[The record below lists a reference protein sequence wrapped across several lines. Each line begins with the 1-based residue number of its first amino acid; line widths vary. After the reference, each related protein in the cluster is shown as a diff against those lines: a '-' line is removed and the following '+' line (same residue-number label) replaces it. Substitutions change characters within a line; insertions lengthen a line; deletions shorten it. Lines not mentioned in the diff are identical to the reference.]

1 MLRSCRSEVKDLIR
15 PPDITVLS
23 ETIKKNREKIYEST
37 KRRPLGCSPMQH
49 LPPHLDKYN
58 TTFGMIY
65 EKGDTAGELI
75 NPPKKQIDVTSE
87 EIEDHQYYL
96 ISHKHFH
103 AGEQAH
109 RNYKNFD
116 DKQVFGIKT
125 NCDPRGKH
133 VRQAMNWTLNNL
145 NNHYTPIM
153 NQRQIDYK
161 MKYDDILGKVKD
173 PISDTMHVADDHT
186 FGLSKRGCDI
196 TVGQLLHDRLP
207 RKLSGLHK
215 NERGI
220 HKHGKSNNS
229 KYVHSSERFK
239 LMMPVIHHSL
249 KNAHYTHGPEIISL
263 MRQLAD
269 KSNLISMIDARR
281 IYDHFQVPLD
291 EELTEQL
298 FDLVA
303 VPASKE
309 MINHIKESVRQN
321 KENDIISEKHYYI
334 ENNLI
339 NWAVDWCKL
348 SELLNWNN
356 DKCMQNY
363 SDKLMNITT
372 TTATI
377 TTTATTTTTG
387 NNLNVVKPDCYE
399 DIENVRRRLQRA
411 IEANVRYWTTTSS
424 INAGNL
430 NGLINTDNQKALVKK
445 HNQLD
450 KLVAMCH
457 ISTEHGNYTDESGV
471 GSIINPNIFTDYGLT
486 SRDLLILRNKQEI
499 LDLFTQ
505 ANLCSL
511 FKAPLSF
518 DVVWGM
524 ARSLDERLL
533 DKRAPITSDQ
543 VTLQSFRDAL
553 FKLLNN
559 FRQKEF
565 GSQ

>member
-1 MLRSCRSEVKDLIR
+1 MGNESKHVNLELHKCSNQQLFEVYL
-15 PPDITVLS
+15 VLKII
-23 ETIKKNREKIYEST
+23 IKANYANFFSFEKFNAS
-37 KRRPLGCSPMQH
+37 S
-49 LPPHLDKYN
+49 
-58 TTFGMIY
+58 
-65 EKGDTAGELI
+65 
-75 NPPKKQIDVTSE
+75 
-87 EIEDHQYYL
+87 
-96 ISHKHFH
+96 
-103 AGEQAH
+103 
-109 RNYKNFD
+109 FD

-220 HKHGKSNNS
+220 HKHGESNNS

-309 MINHIKESVRQN
+309 MINHIKESVKQN

-399 DIENVRRRLQRA
+399 
-411 IEANVRYWTTTSS
+411 
-424 INAGNL
+424 
-430 NGLINTDNQKALVKK
+430 
-445 HNQLD
+445 
-450 KLVAMCH
+450 
-457 ISTEHGNYTDESGV
+457 
-471 GSIINPNIFTDYGLT
+471 
-486 SRDLLILRNKQEI
+486 
-499 LDLFTQ
+499 
-505 ANLCSL
+505 
-511 FKAPLSF
+511 APLSF